1 MSTIPQE
8 LDWVSK
14 RAACHVEQV
23 FHELCAEIMKDVE
36 AVNLARK
43 LKEYDLV
50 SANILS
56 DHSTIVIGQPMH
68 VPRVVVKIGIVGD
81 AIMVSDDSR
90 KTDWI
95 AKASLNCEGRCIL
108 KLDDGTELER
118 WQFRKRALGHL
129 FFGD

>member
-14 RAACHVEQV
+14 RAACNVGQV
-23 FHELCAEIMKDVE
+23 FDELCAEIMKDVE

-43 LKEYDLV
+43 LKDYDLV
-50 SANILS
+50 SANVLS

-68 VPRVVVKIGIVGD
+68 VPRVVVKIGVVGD
-81 AIMVSDDSR
+81 AIMVSDASR
-90 KTDWI
+90 KADW
-95 AKASLNCEGRCIL
+95 AVKVSLNSEGRCIL
-108 KLDDGTELER
+108 KSDDGTELER
-118 WQFRKRALGHL
+118 WQFRKRALEHL